1 MSKDNF
7 YKFIAVGVLI
17 IVGVYFLYLLPKQ
30 NKAELDFEKQKYE
43 EEQLQTIVEDMEEK
57 KTEEDKKEGYVKC
70 LQKVVEVYQENWKEE
85 CERLGRKIDSSGW
98 NCLLP
103 DSNKKS
109 LEDFQKEGMKLCKEY
124 YEQ

>member
-43 EEQLQTIVEDMEEK
+43 EEQLREDLENIETSK
-57 KTEEDKKEGYVKC
+57 EEEDRKKALADCY
-70 LQKVVEVYQENWKEE
+70 LKVAEEYKEKWKEE
-85 CERLGRKIDSSGW
+85 CKRLGRKIDDSGW

-103 DSNKKS
+103 EYNKNS
-109 LEDFQKEGMKLCKEY
+109 LEEFQKLGIQVCKDF
-124 YEQ
+124 YED